1 MDRPSASTM
10 SRTADMVDKP
20 PPYRRPMPP
29 DYAPPPD
36 VMVHDMQDAKGVIGG
51 VLAAYRVN
59 PILIAMILLLLTIL
73 GAVGWYATRN
83 DDRIYGYIAL
93 RDKREND
100 LWDRLVEMARQCRDK
115 EIDKSDSFP
124 LPNFPN
130 LSTGGPAF
138 KPKENRR

>member
-1 MDRPSASTM
+1 M
-10 SRTADMVDKP
+10 DKP

-36 VMVHDMQDAKGVIGG
+36 IVVHEQNSPSGVVGG

-59 PILIAMILLLLTIL
+59 PILIAMIVLLLVIL

-93 RDKREND
+93 RDKRESD
-100 LWDRLVEMARQCRDK
+100 LFDRLIEMALKCKDK
-115 EIDKSDSFP
+115 EIDKSESFP
-124 LPNFPN
+124 LPNFPP
-130 LSTGGPAF
+130 LTSGGPAF
-138 KPKENRR
+138 KPKENKR